1 MTGLLRAE
9 LKRLL
14 SRRILKAL
22 TVLALLG
29 FLAAGVISFIVTG
42 QDENRA
48 AGVAIEETAFA
59 QCVQSFEGSDL
70 PEEEIERI
78 CAESMSFEDPRFL
91 YTEMEEIIEG
101 LAFPFIMLAWL
112 LGSTSIG
119 AEWAHRTITT
129 LLTWEPRRVVVILAK
144 MVAAALVTFAW
155 LVALEALFSLS
166 MLPSASAH
174 GSMEG
179 ADAAWLADYALSC
192 FRIAGV
198 GVAAS
203 LFGFSLATIGRN
215 TAAAL
220 GVGFVYLAIVESLVR
235 GLKPAWTPWLVGD
248 NLATIIVGEQAGSI
262 GRSPTESAV
271 VIGSYVLVMMLVA
284 IGMFQR
290 REIA

>member
-9 LKRLL
+9 LMRLL
-14 SRRILKAL
+14 SRRVLKAL
-22 TVLALLG
+22 TILALLG
-29 FLAAGVISFIVTG
+29 FLVAGVVSFIVTG
-42 QDENRA
+42 RNQGSGA
-48 AGVAIEETAFA
+48 AVAIDGSAYED
-59 QCVQSFEGSDL
+59 CVRSFKGSDL
-70 PEEEIERI
+70 PPEEVEQI
-78 CAESMSFEDPRFL
+78 CAEATSLEDPRFL
-91 YTEMEEIIEG
+91 YTDMAEIIEG
-101 LAFPFIMLAWL
+101 LAFLFIMLAWL

-119 AEWAHRTITT
+119 AEWTHRTITT
-129 LLTWEPRRVVVILAK
+129 LLTWDPRRVAVIGAK
-144 MVAAALVTFAW
+144 MVATAIVTFVW
-155 LVALEALFSLS
+155 LVILEALFSLA
-166 MLPSASAH
+166 MLPAASAH

-192 FRIAGV
+192 LRIAGV

-248 NLATIIVGEQAGSI
+248 NLATIIVGEQAGAI
-262 GRSPTESAV
+262 GRSPMESAV
-271 VIGSYVLVMMLVA
+271 VIGSYVLVMMLLAV
-284 IGMFQR
+284 GMFQR